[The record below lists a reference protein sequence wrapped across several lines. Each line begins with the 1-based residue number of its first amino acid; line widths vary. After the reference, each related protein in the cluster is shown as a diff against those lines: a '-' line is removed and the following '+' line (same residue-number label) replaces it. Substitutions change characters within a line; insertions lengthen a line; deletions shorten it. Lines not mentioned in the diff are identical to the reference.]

1 MPFVRLDALRAD
13 AARLEALGRAV
24 HEALIDAM
32 GIPEDDLFQ
41 VLSSHDG
48 ESGTSA
54 MTRTI
59 SASIVTTASCTRN
72 LFLALHENELVDWS
86 FGEGVAQYVTG
97 SVS

>member
-48 ESGTSA
+48 RA
-54 MTRTI
+54 ARP
-59 SASIVTTASCTRN
+59 
-72 LFLALHENELVDWS
+72 L
-86 FGEGVAQYVTG
+86 
-97 SVS
+97 